1 VPAAGQPKEIVTMI
15 VEERPSPRFQRVLQ
29 PSRALL
35 GFLLCA
41 ISSACGGLDETAAEL
56 VTSDDAPSD
65 EAAREGPRLGTLS
78 SALTAQDRLSAC
90 RQDPRVVTGL
100 VTAEVC
106 AGARLFF
113 DETFEGNGRTCG
125 SCHPA
130 ANNFALDAAFVSS
143 LPASDP
149 LFVFE
154 RDAQLATLETRFLR
168 QSAGILENVDGFEDL
183 TNKFVVRSVP
193 HMLSLAT
200 SIAPDP
206 TDGTS
211 TPPVQRVGWSGDGPG
226 DGSLRQFF
234 SAAVN
239 QHFPKDLSRTPG
251 ASFRSPSA
259 QELDLALAFQL
270 SLGRD
275 NELDLAQVN
284 LFDADAN
291 EGKRAFIDPNR
302 GRCNECHA
310 NAGANSLVT
319 GKNRNFDTGTGR
331 APIFGDVPAPFDG
344 GFGGQDLDE
353 PNFDTFGRGVL
364 DAFGDGTFS
373 TPSLIESAD
382 TAPFFHTNA
391 FFPIEAAVGFYVG
404 PQFLASPAGRELEAK
419 FGSPVQFGSDDL
431 GRIAR
436 FLRVLNAAFNL
447 DIAKQRL
454 RAAQTILSRF
464 QNQQLAVQQGLLR
477 LASVEIDDA
486 LEVLIDTPV
495 VPVLHPEAQERLAL
509 AKTEIAAALAATAA
523 SQRSARISNAVSR
536 VENARDHFGS
546 NISYRLG
553 QGHLM
558 F

>member
-1 VPAAGQPKEIVTMI
+1 MI
-15 VEERPSPRFQRVLQ
+15 VEERPNRRFQSVLH

-35 GFLLCA
+35 GLVLCV
-41 ISSACGGLDETAAEL
+41 IPSACGGLDETAEEL
-56 VTSDDAPSD
+56 VASD
-65 EAAREGPRLGTLS
+65 EAASEAPRLGTLA
-78 SALTAQDRLSAC
+78 SALTAPERLSAC

-113 DETFEGNGRTCG
+113 DETFAGNGRTCG

-130 ANNFALDAAFVSS
+130 ANNFALDASFVSS

-168 QSAGILENVDGFEDL
+168 ESAGILENVDGFEDL

-200 SIAPDP
+200 SITPDLA
-206 TDGTS
+206 DGT
-211 TPPVQRVGWSGDGPG
+211 TRPPVQRVGWSGDGPG

-234 SAAVN
+234 TAAVN
-239 QHFPKDLSRTPG
+239 QHFPRDLSRTPG
-251 ASFRSPSA
+251 VSFRSPSA

-270 SLGRD
+270 SLGRN

-319 GKNRNFDTGTGR
+319 GRNKNFDTGTGR

-344 GFGGQDLDE
+344 GFGGQGLAE

-391 FFPIEAAVGFYVG
+391 FFPIEAAVGFYAG

-431 GRIAR
+431 TRIAR

-454 RAAQTILSRF
+454 RAAQTILTRF
-464 QNQQLAVQQGLLR
+464 QNQQLAIQQGLLR

-486 LEVLIDTPV
+486 LEVLTDTPV
-495 VPVLHPEAQERLAL
+495 VPVLHPEAQERLGL
-509 AKTEIAAALAATAA
+509 AKSEISAALAASVA
-523 SQRSARISNAVSR
+523 SQRSARIANAISR

-546 NISYRLG
+546 NITYRLG
-553 QGHLM
+553 QGNLM